1 MKSIYVTHC
10 SRDKDPRIEKSGE
23 KVSPERLYTSE
34 GLQRFIRF
42 CKMNRYDWAVFSDHY
57 GVVFPEEK
65 IAWYSKPPDQ
75 VSDIEFVALL
85 ESFINR
91 LAAYR
96 QIFFYHREGETHPLF
111 RRIVTLAKE
120 KGLNILELTEET
132 ITNETD

>member
-65 IAWYSKPPDQ
+65 INWYSKPPDT
-75 VSDIEFVALL
+75 VTEVEFSELL
-85 ESFINR
+85 RSFTTR
-91 LAAYR
+91 LAEFDEIWF
-96 QIFFYHREGETHPLF
+96 QHRPGENHPVF
-111 RRIVTLAKE
+111 KRIIE
-120 KGLNILELTEET
+120 KALEQGMKVHEFTVEDMN
-132 ITNETD
+132 TNR